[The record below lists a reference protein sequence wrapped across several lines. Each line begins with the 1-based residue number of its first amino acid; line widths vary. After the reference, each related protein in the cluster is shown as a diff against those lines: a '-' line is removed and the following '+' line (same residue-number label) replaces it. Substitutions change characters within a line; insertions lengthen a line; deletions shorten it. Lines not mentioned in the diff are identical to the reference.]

1 MRGAKPSNARTNQK
15 LGQRTACQAWRSKGS
30 QPMFR
35 SSRRAGLISSTAA
48 KGRLRSCSQT
58 TSCSSATSEVGYTQH
73 RTTLLLQL
81 NFDTELRSRTFLDKD
96 KPSLSLVIT
105 PSACSLGVK
114 IIQQKQD
121 YLDPSG
127 QLTRKAMH
135 PKP

>member
-1 MRGAKPSNARTNQK
+1 MRRQTKQRTNK
-15 LGQRTACQAWRSKGS
+15 PKAGPADSLPSLEIKRKSADVS
-30 QPMFR
+30 QLEE
-35 SSRRAGLISSTAA
+35 AGLISSTAA

-105 PSACSLGVK
+105 PSACSFGVK